1 MLNKD
6 DNKSIIK
13 KHYKKEEVQP
23 WMKKYASTSRHLWR
37 GQWFYEFVGQMLKA
51 IVEQREPKISKL
63 AKETYQKYLAHRHNA
78 FFSRVA
84 QAAVIAV
91 RSREKFIKGLID

>member
-13 KHYKKEEVQP
+13 KHFKKEEVQP

-37 GQWFYEFVGQMLKA
+37 GQWFYEFVGQMLQA
-51 IVEQREPKISKL
+51 IVMRRNEKLPKL
-63 AKETYQKYLAHRHNA
+63 AGSVYKKYLAPHHNMVL
-78 FFSRVA
+78 SKVA
-84 QAAVIAV
+84 
-91 RSREKFIKGLID
+91 